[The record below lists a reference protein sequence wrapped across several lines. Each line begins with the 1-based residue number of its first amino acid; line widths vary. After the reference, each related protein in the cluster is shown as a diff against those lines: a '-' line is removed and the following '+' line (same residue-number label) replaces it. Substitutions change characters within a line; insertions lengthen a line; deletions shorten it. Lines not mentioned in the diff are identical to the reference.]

1 VIRVAAV
8 GAALA
13 VALLVGAPSSRAAD
27 ECNGLQVCIPIA
39 GPWVEIPAPTGLS
52 EEADWKL
59 VCPQG
64 IIGGVDARASEKAV
78 SVEFPGLLGS
88 PVNPGIT
95 TGGSLVFRGTY
106 AGRVHRATSYQP
118 YLGCIPQKGGGART
132 RTSFERVAAVKPG
145 SSITVRIATLPVLP
159 GRLARAALRCKPGER
174 LLASGAS
181 VGLYTDD
188 PPTAHELAEVHV
200 IRVRRGPRILV
211 SATRRDLAGDVR
223 VELQVQA
230 TCTT

>member
-1 VIRVAAV
+1 VIRSVAA

-13 VALLVGAPSSRAAD
+13 LALLVGAPSSHAAG
-27 ECNGLQVCIPIA
+27 ECNGLQVCIPIE
-39 GPWVEIPAPTGLS
+39 GPWVAIPAPTGLS

-64 IIGGVDARASEKAV
+64 IVGGVDARASEKAV

-118 YLGCIPQKGGGART
+118 FIGCIPQNGGGART
-132 RTSFERVAAVKPG
+132 RTSFSRVAAVKPG
-145 SSITVRIATLPVLP
+145 NSITVRIATLPVLP
-159 GRLARAALRCKPGER
+159 GRLARASLRCRPGER
-174 LLASGAS
+174 LLASGHS

-188 PPTAHELAEVHV
+188 PPIASELAAVHV
-200 IRVRRGPRILV
+200 IRVRRGQRILV
-211 SATRRDLAGDVR
+211 SATRSGLAADVR
-223 VELQVQA
+223 VEVQVQA
-230 TCTT
+230 TCAT